1 MTDHPPPG
9 ADLLEDKVAFPL
21 LSEQQLDR
29 LRSVAEPEEFE
40 AGEFLY
46 RAGDSE
52 YDFYVVESGK
62 VEIVREEAH
71 GLPEAVVVEM
81 SAGHFLGELN
91 LLTGQS
97 AFLSAR
103 TATATRLY
111 HMPRPAFRR
120 LMADDAE
127 LSDVILGAF
136 MARRERLRHGPA
148 AKSVEIIGEEFSA
161 PTLALRNWAARLRLP
176 HVWVDAESEQ
186 GHTLLELLKAPA
198 EDLPVVV
205 TPTKVLHK
213 ATPGLL
219 AAQLGLVYRAVPG
232 RVFDLV
238 VVGGGPAG
246 LAAAL
251 YGASEGLETVLVEA
265 TSVGGQAGSS
275 SRIENYLGFPRGI
288 SGADLTA
295 KALLQAVKFGA
306 IVNSPC
312 EACALTTEDGQLVV
326 TLSTGEQVPTH
337 SVVVA
342 SGARYRKLPLE
353 RWPDF
358 EGAGIYYAA
367 TELEARSCRNSEV
380 LVIGGANSAGQAG
393 LFLASKG
400 CLVHLVV
407 RSADLAKDMS
417 RYLIDRVVSDSR
429 IEVHLTSEVVGV
441 SGGGR
446 LETVTVKDRS
456 TGAQAELPCQGLF
469 CFIGAVPST
478 EWLDGVERDED
489 GFVFTGVTVPEEAAS
504 HMFDLL
510 GRRPFPF
517 ESSVPGVFAAGDV
530 RRGSMKR
537 VAAAVGEGASAVSWV
552 HQAVGK

>member
-103 TATATRLY
+103 TATASRLY

-265 TSVGGQAGSS
+265 TSVGGQAGVELSH
-275 SRIENYLGFPRGI
+275 RELPGIPEGYIRRRLDGEGLVAGGEVRCHRQQPVRGVRPDDRRR
-288 SGADLTA
+288 SAGCDLVHRRAGADPLCGGGQRGSLPEAPTGA
-295 KALLQAVKFGA
+295 VAGLRGGRYLL
-306 IVNSPC
+306 
-312 EACALTTEDGQLVV
+312 
-326 TLSTGEQVPTH
+326 
-337 SVVVA
+337 
-342 SGARYRKLPLE
+342 
-353 RWPDF
+353 
-358 EGAGIYYAA
+358 
-367 TELEARSCRNSEV
+367 CRHRT
-380 LVIGGANSAGQAG
+380 GGA
-393 LFLASKG
+393 
-400 CLVHLVV
+400 V
-407 RSADLAKDMS
+407 
-417 RYLIDRVVSDSR
+417 
-429 IEVHLTSEVVGV
+429 
-441 SGGGR
+441 
-446 LETVTVKDRS
+446 
-456 TGAQAELPCQGLF
+456 
-469 CFIGAVPST
+469 
-478 EWLDGVERDED
+478 
-489 GFVFTGVTVPEEAAS
+489 VPELRGTG
-504 HMFDLL
+504 HRRRQL
-510 GRRPFPF
+510 GR
-517 ESSVPGVFAAGDV
+517 PGRAFS
-530 RRGSMKR
+530 RL
-537 VAAAVGEGASAVSWV
+537 
-552 HQAVGK
+552 